1 MNRGSL
7 RGFASGLLIAT
18 VLVGGLYYIE
28 ESDDKPLTL
37 EELTTESERLGYTL
51 TKKEEDTPS
60 QVSITP
66 SSVEKG
72 EELSTSYQLDITYG
86 MNSKDIAD
94 LLQHN
99 EIIDDANRF
108 QNYLKD
114 NKLTTSIQIG
124 SYDLIETMTYEQIAQ
139 TITN

>member
-72 EELSTSYQLDITYG
+72 KELSTSYQLDITYG
-86 MNSKDIAD
+86 MNSEDIAD
-94 LLQHN
+94 LLQRN

>member
-37 EELTTESERLGYTL
+37 EELTMESERLGYTL

-72 EELSTSYQLDITYG
+72 EELSKSYQLDITYG
-86 MNSKDIAD
+86 MNSEDIAD
-94 LLQHN
+94 LLQRN

>member
-86 MNSKDIAD
+86 MNSEDIAD
-94 LLQHN
+94 LLQRN

>member
-86 MNSKDIAD
+86 MNSEDIAD
-94 LLQHN
+94 LLQYN

>member
-86 MNSKDIAD
+86 MNSEDIAD

>member
-86 MNSKDIAD
+86 MNSEDIAD
-94 LLQHN
+94 LLQRN
-99 EIIDDANRF
+99 EIINDANRF
-108 QNYLKD
+108 QKYLKD

-124 SYDLIETMTYEQIAQ
+124 SYNLIEAMTYEQIAQ

>member
-37 EELTTESERLGYTL
+37 EELTTESEKLGYTL
-51 TKKEEDTPS
+51 IKKEEDTPS
-60 QVSITP
+60 QVSIAP
-66 SSVEKG
+66 SSVEKR

-86 MNSKDIAD
+86 MNSEDIAD
-94 LLQHN
+94 LLQRN
-99 EIIDDANRF
+99 GIIDNATIF
-108 QNYLKD
+108 QSYLKN

-124 SYDLIETMTYEQIAQ
+124 SYALTEAMTYEQIAQ

>member
-94 LLQHN
+94 LLQYN